1 MYKQKQKPKEGRLS
15 RHVLLSAMIAGIAVA
30 IVFTVTPWNFIP
42 TEVTE
47 DVTVIA
53 NTEYG
58 CVGESQYG
66 LNVVVPECNAK
77 VGDTVS
83 ATFNVPSGKLNGY
96 WQELERRQNPMV
108 DEWDKN
114 VSGSGLS
121 P

>member
-1 MYKQKQKPKEGRLS
+1 MYNQKQKENRLS
-15 RHVLLSAMIAGIAVA
+15 RRILLSAMLAGFAVA

-47 DVTVIA
+47 DVMVIA
-53 NTEYG
+53 NTDYG

-66 LNVVVPECNAK
+66 VSVVVSECSAQ

-83 ATFNVPSGKLNGY
+83 ATFNVPSGKINGY
-96 WQELERRQNPMV
+96 WEELERRQNPMV
-108 DEWDKN
+108 DEWDRN
-114 VSGSGLS
+114 VDGSGFY

>member
-1 MYKQKQKPKEGRLS
+1 MLKQKQTENKLS
-15 RHVLLSAMIAGIAVA
+15 RRILFSAMVAGIAVA
-30 IVFTVTPWNFIP
+30 VVFTVTPWNYVP

-47 DVTVIA
+47 NVTVIA
-53 NTEYG
+53 VTEYG

-66 LNVVVPECNAK
+66 LSVVVPECSAK
-77 VGDTVS
+77 VGETVS

-108 DEWDKN
+108 DEWDRK
-114 VSGSGLS
+114 VSGSGFS

>member
-1 MYKQKQKPKEGRLS
+1 MYKQKQTEEGRLS
-15 RHVLLSAMIAGIAVA
+15 RRVLLSALIAGIAVV
-30 IVFTVTPWNFIP
+30 IVFTVTPWNYIP

-53 NTEYG
+53 NMEYG

-66 LNVVVPECNAK
+66 MIVVVPECSAK
-77 VGDTVS
+77 DGETVS

-96 WQELERRQNPMV
+96 WEKLEQRQNPMV
-108 DEWDKN
+108 DTWDRN

>member
-1 MYKQKQKPKEGRLS
+1 MYKQKQNEGRLS
-15 RHVLLSAMIAGIAVA
+15 RRVLLSAVIAGIAVTV
-30 IVFTVTPWNFIP
+30 IFTVTPWNYVP

-47 DVTVIA
+47 NVIVIA

-66 LNVVVPECNAK
+66 LSVVVSECSAN
-77 VGDTVS
+77 VGDTVP

-96 WQELERRQNPMV
+96 WEELERRQNPMV
-108 DEWDKN
+108 DTWDRN
-114 VSGSGLS
+114 VSGSGFS